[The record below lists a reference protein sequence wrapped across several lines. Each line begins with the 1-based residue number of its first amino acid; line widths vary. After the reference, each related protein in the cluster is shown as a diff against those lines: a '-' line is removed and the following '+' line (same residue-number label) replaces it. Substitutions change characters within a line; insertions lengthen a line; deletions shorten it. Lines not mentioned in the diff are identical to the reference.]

1 MITFSLMG
9 MGAQQHMMS
18 DERTGMWSQGNSQA
32 DYSYLRHGNLKN
44 SMLNGTLNLD
54 YQRNGRRNHQRVT
67 TLSYQLST
75 GPSHSKDITQY
86 ADIVSGGMAS
96 LIEQLQ
102 LYDNRSNRDNKTNEH
117 TLQLDY
123 STPLGRQ
130 HTLEVGAKY
139 ILRNNESQNDLYDSR
154 AMSGQWAHNDLRSNH
169 YKNRNDIVGGYLSYT
184 YRGKTV

>member
-1 MITFSLMG
+1 
-9 MGAQQHMMS
+9 
-18 DERTGMWSQGNSQA
+18 
-32 DYSYLRHGNLKN
+32 
-44 SMLNGTLNLD
+44 
-54 YQRNGRRNHQRVT
+54 
-67 TLSYQLST
+67 
-75 GPSHSKDITQY
+75 
-86 ADIVSGGMAS
+86 MAS

-169 YKNRNDIVGGYLSYT
+169 YKTAMTSWAVISAIPTAERPS
-184 YRGKTV
+184 R